1 VAGKPTAPTEDAW
14 RQAIANF
21 KRNRDFDRT
30 EFRAEAEAL
39 VSELEREAASA
50 DDTAVR
56 MEREQA
62 AVLAAHDKTA
72 IIKRLTDNGHR
83 KQLLDLA
90 GLDLL
95 ILDPIAPWLEEA
107 DPHGRLGLS
116 GLMGEPDDTSDVVGR
131 QRVIRPADALVV
143 TGNVTA
149 EQLACAGELHEI
161 LARWGLDS
169 FGDPIRQRPSV
180 LLRRQAD
187 LLLGGAARVQHL
199 VDDHVT
205 RANAIKPAVSVALH
219 ELFETTEPWDVETIE
234 IARQLVKADV
244 RPGRDDG
251 RGDIVPRPIS
261 AREREALIK
270 KWNAN
275 LRQLRPDWQERMKAK
290 RPANN

>member
-1 VAGKPTAPTEDAW
+1 MARKPTRPTAPTEDDW

-30 EFRAEAEAL
+30 EFREEAEAL

-56 MEREQA
+56 MEREQPA
-62 AVLAAHDKTA
+62 TPSAHDKTV
-72 IIKRLTDNGHR
+72 IIKRLTDDGHR

-95 ILDPIAPWLEEA
+95 ILDPITPWLEEA
-107 DPHGRLGLS
+107 DPHGRLGL
-116 GLMGEPDDTSDVVGR
+116 
-131 QRVIRPADALVV
+131 RPNDARVV
-143 TGNVTA
+143 TGDVTE
-149 EQLACAGELHEI
+149 EQIARAGELREI
-161 LARWGLDS
+161 FARWGLGS
-169 FGDPIRQRPSV
+169 FGEPIRGRPSV

-199 VDDHVT
+199 VDDHVV
-205 RANAIKPAVSVALH
+205 RADAIKPAVSVALH
-219 ELFETTEPWDVETIE
+219 ELFEATEPWDVETVE

-244 RPGRDDG
+244 RPGRADG

-270 KWNAN
+270 KWNQN
-275 LRQLRPDWQERMKAK
+275 LRQLRPDWQERMKAMQ
-290 RPANN
+290 RASNRNDS